1 MASADDLRFTFTSK
15 AAEVLPPVVQ
25 DLVDALGVDD
35 PADIDAVGHALARA
49 FMQGTA
55 VGATEMVAQAAEKG
69 IHIGLN
75 WVGGPTEP

>member
-1 MASADDLRFTFTSK
+1 MASPDDLRFIFASK
-15 AAEVLPPVVQ
+15 AAEVLPPVAQ
-25 DLVDALGVDD
+25 DLVDALGVGD
-35 PADIDAVGHALARA
+35 PADIDAVGDALARA

-69 IHIGLN
+69 IELGLN

>member
-1 MASADDLRFTFTSK
+1 MASPDDLRFTFASK
-15 AAEVLPPVVQ
+15 AAEVLPPVAH

-35 PADIDAVGHALARA
+35 PADIEAVGDALARA
-49 FMQGTA
+49 FMRGTA

-69 IHIGLN
+69 LELDLN

>member
-1 MASADDLRFTFTSK
+1 MASPDDLRFIFTSK
-15 AAEVLPPVVQ
+15 AAEVLPPVAQ

-35 PADIDAVGHALARA
+35 PADIDAVGDALARA

-55 VGATEMVAQAAEKG
+55 IGATEMVAQAAEKG

-75 WVGGPTEP
+75 WIGGHTEP